1 MPARPAELVAAL
13 ERLPLPVFTVRIDG
27 TITWLNN
34 AARAF
39 VGDVVG
45 ARYTSIVAPESQR
58 VVQDIFARRVH
69 GDTSAFEYEAV
80 LLGADGTRG
89 LVEISTVPLQDE
101 QHMINGI
108 FGVFVPEEELPPLRT
123 VGPEL
128 TPRQLEVLR
137 CLAMGLSTDQIAERM
152 GIARDTVRNHVR
164 DLLRRLGVHS
174 RLEAVIAAHERGLV

>member
-1 MPARPAELVAAL
+1 
-13 ERLPLPVFTVRIDG
+13 
-27 TITWLNN
+27 
-34 AARAF
+34 
-39 VGDVVG
+39 
-45 ARYTSIVAPESQR
+45 
-58 VVQDIFARRVH
+58 
-69 GDTSAFEYEAV
+69 V